1 MYYHQMMRR
10 VTVTIPDDLEE
21 DLDRFLASHELRPS
35 VASLLR
41 AALRQ
46 YISGVKETPDPPN
59 LARVLANRTRI
70 RELAAKRRVDRI
82 RVFGSVVRGEATH
95 NSDIDFLVSP
105 GADCGLFDLGSLQV
119 ELEELLGVEVD
130 VQSDRSMPAELRHE
144 LEAEAI
150 PL

>member
-1 MYYHQMMRR
+1 MMRR

-41 AALRQ
+41 MALRR
-46 YISGVKETPDPPN
+46 YISETRTNPTPP
-59 LARVLANRTRI
+59 LLPRVLANRTKI
-70 RELAAKRRVDRI
+70 RELAAKRRVNRI
-82 RVFGSVVRGEATH
+82 LVFGSVARGKDTRD
-95 NSDIDFLVSP
+95 SDIDFLVSP
-105 GADCGLFDLGSLQV
+105 DADCGLFDLGSLQV

>member
-1 MYYHQMMRR
+1 MRR

-41 AALRQ
+41 TALRR
-46 YISGVKETPDPPN
+46 YLSEGRTKPTPPFLP
-59 LARVLANRTRI
+59 RVLANRARI
-70 RELAAKRRVDRI
+70 GELATKRRVNRI
-82 RVFGSVVRGEATH
+82 RVFGSVARGEDTRD
-95 NSDIDFLVSP
+95 SDVDFLVSP
-105 GADCGLFDLGSLQV
+105 KVDCGLFDLGSLQV
-119 ELEELLGVEVD
+119 ELEELLGVDVD
-130 VQSDRSMPAELRHE
+130 VVSDRSVPADLRHE